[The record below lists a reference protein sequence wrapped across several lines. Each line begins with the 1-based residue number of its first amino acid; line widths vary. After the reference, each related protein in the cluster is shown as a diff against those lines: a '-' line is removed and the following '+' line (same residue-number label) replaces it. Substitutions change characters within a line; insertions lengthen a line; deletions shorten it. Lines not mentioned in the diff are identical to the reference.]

1 MWGMIDGAQSS
12 LWPFTPAASK
22 ARSAWN
28 AKCTFADGSPSLRE
42 EVERFARSDVRR
54 STTNVV
60 MSAIKPGLMAP
71 IDEW

>member
-1 MWGMIDGAQSS
+1 
-12 LWPFTPAASK
+12 
-22 ARSAWN
+22 
-28 AKCTFADGSPSLRE
+28 LRE